1 MKKKVVSAVAS
12 VAILSFAY
20 GGAASASS
28 YTVQKGDTLSHLA
41 YKFQT
46 NVLELKKLNNLP
58 SDLIRIN
65 QVLQVDGDA
74 VAPST
79 VPATTPS
86 VYTVSRGDT
95 LGAIAKQY
103 GISLADLMKWNNL
116 NTYLIFPGNQLKV
129 SAGDV
134 PTPTNTAAPVL
145 SAQPVAD
152 TTSEYVI
159 KNGDSLWKLAVQFG
173 STVNELKQWNNLS
186 SDLIHVGQKLKVA
199 GLAVPV
205 VATPQPTVTN
215 PTSTTTEY
223 TIQSGDTVGRI
234 AAQFDMTVSSLKKL
248 NNLSSDLIYAGQKIH
263 VAGLAVTTSTQPA
276 AQSNLASTVIQEA
289 KKLIGI
295 PYVWGGSSSSGFD
308 CSGFI
313 YYVFNKAGFSTG
325 RYNAEGFYSRS
336 YDVDQPQPG
345 DLVFFKNTYKKGIS
359 HIGIY
364 IGDNQFINANDS
376 GVTIDSLSTN
386 TYFKQHFDSFKRFY

>member
-46 NVLELKKLNNLP
+46 NVLELQKLNNLP

-74 VAPST
+74 VAPLT
-79 VPATTPS
+79 VPAATTS
-86 VYTVSRGDT
+86 VYTVARGDT
-95 LGAIAKQY
+95 LGAIANQY

-134 PTPTNTAAPVL
+134 PTPTNTAAPVP
-145 SAQPVAD
+145 SVQPVAD

-186 SDLIHVGQKLKVA
+186 TDSIYVGQKLKVA
-199 GLAVPV
+199 GLTVPV
-205 VATPQPTVTN
+205 VATPQPTVTT

-295 PYVWGGSSSSGFD
+295 PYVWGGSTSSGFD